1 MDQINLYS
9 KTIPTHL
16 TKALKMLESG
26 SSQEICRLLGRPL
39 SLIKDT
45 SQKCLFLAEAV
56 QLKFG
61 DVVLLMDELQEA
73 CVSTKSQTD
82 KKQEENKAM
91 LIEAE
96 EEKELMESKKRL
108 CEDQVKRKHAS
119 LQHEQNMFEKAKS
132 KDVSKGI
139 LEGVAFKVLSKV
151 FGPSPSKKQEEHEDS
166 KEDRSDETIDEKAS
180 ASLEQNMDVD
190 LAEILFED
198 AMSLEKITK
207 TVHTTLDSMSDRNIS
222 LDVKTCK
229 AKYERIKRRHCH
241 ISEEH
246 SQINQLLFLSEKGI
260 SLCGDVIRTSE
271 KMNTENQQHLET
283 KEAVLQL
290 YQECEIFVKQI
301 RIAKGDLER
310 KWTADLE
317 RKLNSSTSINSN
329 EKETGNYDLD
339 QVKYKVGTIYK
350 RMMKSAAEHERASKK
365 SRRARIELANILSEI
380 AGLEMETLDLDQIV
394 DLLCRCLK
402 EIGNLKD
409 EWGKMVKLF
418 QSITNII
425 DTTLNDSLKMFVNV
439 SKTTKFDKPETFRL
453 SGKKRQ
459 LLYDEVMKAS
469 EVACF
474 IQHFTESYT
483 EVSEKFF
490 LPVLEALPLLLK
502 CTGMR
507 NLQIE
512 EKLKQLQNESIAA
525 QTGIN
530 AHLELKQKH
539 FQSTVNERLATL
551 KRVLNKRIPKIE
563 NSCTNTLDP
572 DDFA

>member
-1 MDQINLYS
+1 
-9 KTIPTHL
+9 
-16 TKALKMLESG
+16 MLESG
-26 SSQEICRLLGRPL
+26 SSQEICRLLGSPL
-39 SLIKDT
+39 SLIKET
-45 SQKCLFLAEAV
+45 SQKCLLLAEAV
-56 QLKFG
+56 QWKFG

-91 LIEAE
+91 LIEVE
-96 EEKELMESKKRL
+96 EENELMENKKRL
-108 CEDQVKRKHAS
+108 CKDQVKRKHAS
-119 LQHEQNMFEKAKS
+119 LQHEQSMFEKAKS

-139 LEGVAFKVLSKV
+139 FEGIAYKVSSKV
-151 FGPSPSKKQEEHEDS
+151 FGPSPSKKQKKHEDS

-190 LAEILFED
+190 FAEILFED
-198 AMSLEKITK
+198 AMSLEKNTK
-207 TVHTTLDSMSDRNIS
+207 TLHTALDSMSDRNIS

-246 SQINQLLFLSEKGI
+246 SQIKQLLFLSEKGI

-283 KEAVLQL
+283 KDAVLQF
-290 YQECEIFVKQI
+290 YKECDLSVEHI
-301 RIAKGDLER
+301 RILKGNLER
-310 KWTADLE
+310 KWASDLE
-317 RKLNSSTSINSN
+317 RKLNSATSINSN

-339 QVKYKVGTIYK
+339 QVKYKVGTTYK

-365 SRRARIELANILSEI
+365 LRRTRTELSNIVSEI
-380 AGLEMETLDLDQIV
+380 AGLEMKTLDLDQIV
-394 DLLCRCLK
+394 DLLCRCIK
-402 EIGNLKD
+402 ELGSLKD

-425 DTTLNDSLKMFVNV
+425 DTTLNDSLKSFVDV
-439 SKTTKFDKPETFRL
+439 SKTTKFDKPEIFRL
-453 SGKKRQ
+453 SGQKRQ
-459 LLYDEVMKAS
+459 LLYDKVIKAS
-469 EVACF
+469 EVAYF
-474 IQHFTESYT
+474 IEHFTESYT

-507 NLQIE
+507 NPQIK

-530 AHLELKQKH
+530 DHLELKQKH
-539 FQSTVNERLATL
+539 FQSTVKARIATL